1 MVNSKWIFYIDSPF
15 TINHLPKTKNMET
28 KQRMKINIGPQHP
41 ATHGVLRL
49 VLELEGEIIK
59 SCEPIIGYL
68 HRGMEKQ
75 AENRTYLQYL
85 PMVDRIDYLGGFF
98 NSYAFCNAVENLA
111 KIEVSKRSQY
121 IRVLTLEINR
131 LASHLL
137 WLGTYLLDMGA
148 TSPLFYTFRDREEI
162 LTLLEKLTGQ
172 RMMYN
177 YYTFGGT
184 RHDVTNDWLEMV
196 ANYIKK
202 MPRKIQD
209 YENIITNNPIFV
221 TRTQNIGVISHN
233 AALQYSMT
241 GPNLRACGINVDLRK
256 EEREKREEQ
265 SFYRLPFTIYDI
277 YNELDFNVPL
287 GENGD
292 TLDRYKVRIEEMREC
307 LKIIS
312 QCVDWLKANPGE
324 VISPVKQHT
333 LKVPAGEFISNVE
346 APRGVCSC
354 YVKSDG
360 SGNPYRL
367 KWRTGSYYS
376 VQILPHLLENAFYP
390 DLMAIF
396 GSLDVI
402 LPEVDR

>member
-1 MVNSKWIFYIDSPF
+1 MPF
-15 TINHLPKTKNMET
+15 AKTKIMET

-59 SCEPIIGYL
+59 SCEPVIGYL
-68 HRGMEKQ
+68 HRGMEKM
-75 AENRTYLQYL
+75 AESRTYLQYL
-85 PMVDRIDYLGGFF
+85 PTIDRVDYLSGFF
-98 NSYAFCNAVENLA
+98 NSYVFCDAVENLA
-111 KIEVSKRSQY
+111 KIEVSKRTQY
-121 IRVLTLEINR
+121 IRVLTLEMNR

-148 TSPLFYTFRDREEI
+148 SSPFFYTFRDREEI
-162 LTLLEKLTGQ
+162 LTLFEELTGQ

-177 YYTFGGT
+177 YYTFGGL
-184 RHDVTNDWLEMV
+184 RHDVSKEWLIKIV
-196 ANYIKK
+196 NFVKK

-209 YENIITNNPIFV
+209 YEDIITNNPIFV
-221 TRTQNIGVISHN
+221 TRTKNIGVISKN
-233 AALQYSMT
+233 TALQYSIT
-241 GPNLRACGINVDLRK
+241 GPNLRATGINLDYRK
-256 EEREKREEQ
+256 QKT
-265 SFYRLPFTIYDI
+265 YLIYD
-277 YNELDFNVPL
+277 ELDFVVPIAK
-287 GENGD
+287 NGD
-292 TLDRYKVRIEEMREC
+292 TLDRYTVRIAEMREC

-312 QCVDWLKANPGE
+312 QCVDWLETNEGE
-324 VISPVKQHT
+324 VISSVKQPL
-333 LKVPAGEFISNVE
+333 LKVTEGEFISNVE

-360 SGNPYRL
+360 SGQPYRV
-367 KWRTGSYYS
+367 KWRTGSYYA
-376 VQILPHLLENAFYP
+376 VQILPVILENSFYP